1 MQGDNIMK
9 LEEHTEEELMELLF
23 QLLHSLKISETAAMT
38 IGTYLG
44 MDKDNLITMLR
55 SMLNRYGQKGTV
67 TEEEAL
73 KMTIMI
79 TCQKD

>member
-1 MQGDNIMK
+1 MK

-44 MDKDNLITMLR
+44 MNKDNLITMLR
-55 SMLNRYGQKGTV
+55 SMLNRYDQKGTV

>member
-1 MQGDNIMK
+1 MK

-23 QLLHSLKISETAAMT
+23 QLLHSLKISETAAMK

-44 MDKDNLITMLR
+44 MDKGNLITMLR
-55 SMLNRYGQKGTV
+55 SMLNRYDQKGTV

-79 TCQKD
+79 TC

>member
-1 MQGDNIMK
+1 MK
-9 LEEHTEEELMELLF
+9 LEERTEEELMELLF

-55 SMLNRYGQKGTV
+55 SMLNRYDQKGTV

>member
-1 MQGDNIMK
+1 MK

-55 SMLNRYGQKGTV
+55 SMLNRYDQKGTV

>member
-1 MQGDNIMK
+1 MK

-44 MDKDNLITMLR
+44 MDKDNLITMLC
-55 SMLNRYGQKGTV
+55 SMLNRYDQKGTV